1 MQVEWEH
8 HSSEL
13 VQSLASFLTEG
24 VLHDVTLC
32 SSEGKRIRAHRV
44 ILSAS
49 SEYFKVY
56 NILSNC
62 QYISI
67 IVFELHINNIS
78 DYNFMHN
85 PLLQEIL
92 VSTDNEDPGKIPIIF
107 LKDISYTELDC
118 LIQYIYTGK
127 AILPDGFN
135 LSSFTELAK
144 SLGISGNNLLIYYI
158 SLP

>member
-44 ILSAS
+44 ILSVS

-56 NILSNC
+56 NIIPNYS
-62 QYISI
+62 YISTI
-67 IVFELHINNIS
+67 FELCIDNIS
-78 DYNFMHN
+78 GIDFIHN
-85 PLLQEIL
+85 PLL
-92 VSTDNEDPGKIPIIF
+92 
-107 LKDISYTELDC
+107 
-118 LIQYIYTGK
+118 
-127 AILPDGFN
+127 
-135 LSSFTELAK
+135 
-144 SLGISGNNLLIYYI
+144 
-158 SLP
+158 

>member
-62 QYISI
+62 SYIGKI
-67 IVFELHINNIS
+67 FELHINN
-78 DYNFMHN
+78 
-85 PLLQEIL
+85 L
-92 VSTDNEDPGKIPIIF
+92 
-107 LKDISYTELDC
+107 
-118 LIQYIYTGK
+118 
-127 AILPDGFN
+127 
-135 LSSFTELAK
+135 
-144 SLGISGNNLLIYYI
+144 SGNNFIHDPLL
-158 SLP
+158 